1 MRLIPTIGITD
12 SDARHEPSLAGV
24 GNTTTSNAPLAIG
37 EMLLREG
44 KLVDRDVQHILAFQE
59 KNGLRF
65 GEAAVKLKLIKSKD
79 VERTLSSQFAHH
91 SGTFEDSGLARELAA
106 AYKPTS
112 RQVELLRQQRS
123 LLMQRWFSEH
133 TALAVVSPESQ
144 EGRSYYTANL
154 ALLFAQHGK
163 PTLLID
169 ADMRRPRQHTL
180 FGTENR
186 FGLSSVLAG
195 RASLSQAVQSVS
207 AIDTLAVLPAGP
219 IPPNPL
225 ELLDRGG
232 LVDAL
237 QELSRQFSVI
247 LVDTPAG
254 DHHGDASV
262 VAHCCRGALMLLRCH
277 RTRLRDAQSFVT
289 RLSRADV
296 KVVGTVINRH

>member
-1 MRLIPTIGITD
+1 MRLIPTVGTGPD
-12 SDARHEPSLAGV
+12 VRHEPSFNDPRSTAGA
-24 GNTTTSNAPLAIG
+24 SPLAIG
-37 EMLLREG
+37 EMLLRDG
-44 KLVDRDVQHILAFQE
+44 KLSAHDVQHVLAFQE

-79 VERTLSSQFAHH
+79 LERTLSSQFSHPYGA
-91 SGTFEDSGLARELAA
+91 FDDSGLARELAA

-123 LLMQRWFSEH
+123 LLGQRWFAEH
-133 TALAVVSPESQ
+133 AALAVVSPENR
-144 EGRSYYTANL
+144 EGRSYFTANL
-154 ALLFAQHGK
+154 ALLFAQHGR

-180 FGTENR
+180 FGTPNR
-186 FGLSSVLAG
+186 LGLSSVLAG
-195 RASLSQAVQSVS
+195 RVPVNQAVQNIS
-207 AIDTLAVLPAGP
+207 AIDTLAILPAGP

-232 LVDAL
+232 LADAL
-237 QELSRQFSVI
+237 KELSRQFSVI

-254 DHHGDASV
+254 DRHGDASV

-277 RTRLRDAQSFVT
+277 RTRLRDAQNFAT
-289 RLSRADV
+289 RLSRADAQI
-296 KVVGTVINRH
+296 VGTVMNRY